1 MADVL
6 VNALTQITTP
16 TSTDSFVMVNRSTNE
31 GQILDANTFLSQAGT
46 LVVDCGTVSSLPT
59 TVSDV
64 NVTSD
69 MVVINSYLGT
79 PSVMTGNWTVATSNG
94 SLTISGNISGSTSV
108 KLYLTKGR

>member
-31 GQILDANTFLSQAGT
+31 GQILDANTFLAQAGA
-46 LVVDCGTVSSLPT
+46 LMVDCGTVSSLPT
-59 TVSDV
+59 TISDA

-69 MVVINSYLGT
+69 MVVVNSYLGT
-79 PSVMTGNWTVATSNG
+79 PSAMTGNWTVATSNG

>member
-31 GQILDANTFLSQAGT
+31 GQILDANTFLGQAGA

-79 PSVMTGNWTVATSNG
+79 PSAMTGNWTVATSNG